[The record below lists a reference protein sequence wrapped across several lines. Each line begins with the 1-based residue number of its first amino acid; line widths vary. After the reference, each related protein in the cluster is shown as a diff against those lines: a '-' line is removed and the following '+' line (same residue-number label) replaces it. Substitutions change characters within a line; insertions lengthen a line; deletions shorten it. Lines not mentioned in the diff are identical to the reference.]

1 MKRHRSLTHSA
12 FTPNTRAVPSF
23 SGFFFESHHQCVQ
36 IIFTRQP
43 DCASI
48 DQNRDNQTVFTSVG
62 SLFPTMSATKIYYA
76 SSRPVHC
83 MENRCV
89 TSLSEKDTVRYQIFI
104 EKKLSEEP
112 KARSVSCH
120 NRGHTYPV
128 DALLFHR
135 CRPCCMFQDGEGT
148 DHL

>member
-62 SLFPTMSATKIYYA
+62 SLRQPIQLCLRQKYIMQALDQSIVWKI
-76 SSRPVHC
+76 
-83 MENRCV
+83 
-89 TSLSEKDTVRYQIFI
+89 
-104 EKKLSEEP
+104 
-112 KARSVSCH
+112 
-120 NRGHTYPV
+120 
-128 DALLFHR
+128 DA
-135 CRPCCMFQDGEGT
+135 
-148 DHL
+148 